1 MCVRWAVMA
10 VESIAPGAVD
20 ISQGEWLQPET
31 SQTIDALANNP
42 MRSLLVLSQFQAHEP
57 QSVSEYAATLNRLQG
72 TPPPYPLDRNDYGTL
87 ESVLEKVLKPAEIV
101 ESSPKIG
108 VRGKIMRGYTLQRA
122 ERSAAVA
129 GTLLDW
135 ELQFPDHSLALL
147 LGDLKPGVDE
157 GMPTTCLRM
166 YHTLLDQPEG
176 FETVYGLF
184 SQTGR
189 ARRTTERILGTLQER
204 NIITKSSKA
213 PFAEREVI
221 IGRPHPRHL
230 EMQETKMRAIMQALY
245 RACMQLRAEGRTR
258 VPVTEVARTL
268 TAWNPDY
275 TIEDLRA
282 GLEVQIPSY
291 FSFAD
296 RGKFGANP
304 LNKTRLELSEFACE
318 AVADLVF
325 RIGLLRDPNFHRAAI
340 ERGKAIMWSRA
351 DVAYLI
357 NKARHRMRPEDAGI
371 TTSDAVRNMASLTL
385 KHAVVPSNWRN
396 NASCRGG
403 RKDPEL
409 FFPIG
414 TSEPGA
420 IQADQAKQVCAEC
433 PVRLAC
439 LKTAVD
445 CGERH
450 GVWGGVWFERQDEEL
465 PPTRLQ
471 VIKTAVRIA
480 A

>member
-1 MCVRWAVMA
+1 MA

-20 ISQGEWLQPET
+20 ISQGEWLQPEI
-31 SQTIDALANNP
+31 SQTADALANNP
-42 MRSLLVLSQFQAHEP
+42 MRSLLVLAQFQAYGA
-57 QSVSEYAATLNRLQG
+57 QSVSEYAAALNRAQG
-72 TPPPYPLDRNDYGTL
+72 TPPPYPLDRNDYSTI
-87 ESVLEKVLKPAEIV
+87 ETVLEKVLRPAEIV

-108 VRGKIMRGYTLQRA
+108 ARGKTVRGYTLRHA

-135 ELQFPDHSLALL
+135 ELQFPGHSLALL

-157 GMPTTCLRM
+157 GMPTSCLRM
-166 YHTLLDQPEG
+166 YHALLNQPEG

-184 SQTGR
+184 SRTGR
-189 ARRTTERILGTLQER
+189 ARRTTERIIGTLQER
-204 NIITKSSKA
+204 NIITKDSKA
-213 PFAEREVI
+213 PFPEREVI

-230 EMQETKMRAIMQALY
+230 EMQETKMRGIMQALY

-258 VPVTEVARTL
+258 VPMTEVAKTL
-268 TAWNPDY
+268 AAWDSSY

-291 FSFAD
+291 FSFGD

-304 LNKTRLELSEFACE
+304 FNKTRLELSEFAYE

-325 RIGLLRDPNFHRAAI
+325 RIQLLRDPAFHRLAI
-340 ERGKAIMWSRA
+340 ERGKAIMWSQA
-351 DVAYLI
+351 DVAYLM
-357 NKARHRMRPEDAGI
+357 NKARHRMKPERTD
-371 TTSDAVRNMASLTL
+371 TTANNAVRSMASLTL
-385 KHAVVPSNWRN
+385 KHAVVPGNWRN
-396 NASCRGG
+396 NAACRNG

-414 TSEPGA
+414 NSESDV

-445 CGERH
+445 RGERH
-450 GVWGGVWFERQDEEL
+450 GVWGGVWFERRDEEL
-465 PPTRLQ
+465 SPTRIQ